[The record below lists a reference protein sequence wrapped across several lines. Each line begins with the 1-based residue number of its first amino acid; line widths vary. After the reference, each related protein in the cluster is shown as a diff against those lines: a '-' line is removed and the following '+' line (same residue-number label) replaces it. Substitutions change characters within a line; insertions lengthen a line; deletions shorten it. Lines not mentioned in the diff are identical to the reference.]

1 MVARGV
7 PGRDCGARTTL
18 CPPSHYN
25 EVVRAALAF
34 LLVLAACTAETS
46 KQCRRV
52 CARQGECESAAAAAG
67 SDTAFD
73 EGECVAACAA
83 LERDPTTAGLVTSH
97 VECVAKAGSDSVG
110 CPAVLECR

>member
-1 MVARGV
+1 M
-7 PGRDCGARTTL
+7 RTTL
-18 CPPSHYN
+18 CRAYHYN
-25 EVVRAALAF
+25 EGVRAAALA
-34 LLVLAACTAETS
+34 LLIAIAACTAETS

-83 LERDPTTAGLVTSH
+83 LERDPATAGLVTSH
-97 VECVAKAGSDSVG
+97 VDCVAKAGTD